1 MNLFKKKPQGD
12 APRDQRR
19 SEKPIADGR
28 RAGEGSNPYL
38 SARRTWNDHVGR
50 IVALNKMLLL
60 WGLAALMIVLVAVG
74 GVIHIGSQ
82 SKFVPFLYEVDKLG
96 QTRGVGPISTT
107 SKTDPRVVSSMLSDW
122 LNDAR
127 MVTVDVALQRRAVLR
142 VYAKLSPKDP
152 ATIKM
157 NEWLNGNPEKNPFK
171 RAETE
176 LASVEIKS
184 ILQQTP
190 ETWQVDWVET
200 TRDRTGALKTEP
212 ATWRA
217 LVTVYQ
223 AETNEGTTDEQLRA
237 NPANL
242 FVRDF
247 SWSRVQ

>member
-1 MNLFKKKPQGD
+1 MNLFGKKPQGD
-12 APRDQRR
+12 TPHDQRR
-19 SEKPIADGR
+19 SDKPSEDGRGADG
-28 RAGEGSNPYL
+28 GGNPYL

-50 IVALNKMLLL
+50 IVALNNILIL
-60 WGLAALMIVLVAVG
+60 WGLAALLIVLVSVG

-82 SKFVPFLYEVDKLG
+82 SKFVPYVYEVDKLG
-96 QTRGVGPISTT
+96 QTRAVGPIAASN
-107 SKTDPRVVSSMLSDW
+107 KTHPRVVSSMLSDW
-122 LNDAR
+122 INDAR
-127 MVTVDVALQRRAVLR
+127 MVTVDVALQRRAILR

-152 ATIKM
+152 ATFKM
-157 NEWLNGNPEKNPFK
+157 KEWLNGNPEKNPFK
-171 RAETE
+171 RAESE
-176 LASVEIKS
+176 LVEVEIKS

-200 TRDRTGALKTEP
+200 TRDRTGAPTAAA

-237 NPANL
+237 NPASL